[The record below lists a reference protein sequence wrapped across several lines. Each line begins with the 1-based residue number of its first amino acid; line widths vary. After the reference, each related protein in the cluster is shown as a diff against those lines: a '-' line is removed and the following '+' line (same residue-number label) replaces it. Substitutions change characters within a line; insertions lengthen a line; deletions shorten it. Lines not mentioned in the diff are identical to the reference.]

1 MDCQES
7 QELVSSLV
15 LSSRL
20 MTQTQTTEA
29 PRIAMHGDKLHIA
42 FCFKCY
48 KSLAII

>member
-20 MTQTQTTEA
+20 MTQTTEA
-29 PRIAMHGDKLHIA
+29 PRITMHGDKLHIA
-42 FCFKCY
+42 FRFKCY